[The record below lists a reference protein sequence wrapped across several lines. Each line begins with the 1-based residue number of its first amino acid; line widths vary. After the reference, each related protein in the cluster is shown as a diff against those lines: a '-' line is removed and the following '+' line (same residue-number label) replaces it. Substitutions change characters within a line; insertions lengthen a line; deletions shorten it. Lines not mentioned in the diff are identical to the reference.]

1 MIRDIEQNL
10 WERIGVVGLIEEDQS
25 ERFKRKGLER
35 LDKCDQV
42 QSERIN
48 RKELERYNEYEM
60 IRDRINKKRVREVG
74 LIGKDWKGRIIR
86 KGSEKF
92 V

>member
-42 QSERIN
+42 QSER
-48 RKELERYNEYEM
+48 KELERYNEYEM

-86 KGSEKF
+86 KGSEKL